1 MKLSDQA
8 MGAIMGAL
16 QKCILEQTDIVPI
29 LKSFEFDKEAKR
41 WGGNGQLVVTNPPS
55 FTMPANEEVEQVPKY
70 VYECSSC
77 EEQFEVRHSIKDVL
91 TDCDVCKSE
100 DTLQRIPSL
109 PTVINNSKPTGGEKA
124 GTLVKRF
131 IEEASA
137 EIKSEKKELSQREY
151 KG

>member
-1 MKLSDQA
+1 M
-8 MGAIMGAL
+8 
-16 QKCILEQTDIVPI
+16 
-29 LKSFEFDKEAKR
+29 
-41 WGGNGQLVVTNPPS
+41 
-55 FTMPANEEVEQVPKY
+55 
-70 VYECSSC
+70 YECSSC

>member
-1 MKLSDQA
+1 
-8 MGAIMGAL
+8 
-16 QKCILEQTDIVPI
+16 
-29 LKSFEFDKEAKR
+29 
-41 WGGNGQLVVTNPPS
+41 
-55 FTMPANEEVEQVPKY
+55 VPKY

-77 EEQFEVRHSIKDVL
+77 KEQFEVRHSIREVL
-91 TDCDVCKSE
+91 TDCDACQGE

-109 PTVINNSKPTGGEKA
+109 PTVINNSKQTGSEKA
-124 GTLVKRF
+124 GSLVKRF